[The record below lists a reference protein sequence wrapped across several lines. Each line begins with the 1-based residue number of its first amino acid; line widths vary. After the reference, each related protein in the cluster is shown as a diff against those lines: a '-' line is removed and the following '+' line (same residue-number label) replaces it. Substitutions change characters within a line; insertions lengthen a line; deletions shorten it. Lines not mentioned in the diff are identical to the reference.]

1 MSGKFHGQR
10 SLADYRPW
18 GLKEL
23 YTTEHICTHLFSKY
37 LLSIV
42 LVLGIKTMN
51 ETDVLSPGATIYL
64 LKFTK
69 KQNKIIQ

>member
-1 MSGKFHGQR
+1 MHAFIQQIFTKHCACPGDKNN
-10 SLADYRPW
+10 D
-18 GLKEL
+18 
-23 YTTEHICTHLFSKY
+23 
-37 LLSIV
+37 
-42 LVLGIKTMN
+42 